1 MARKVD
7 VAGLRRNSLT
17 EIDRVMLRLERA
29 VENCDYLV
37 MRWMAQMS
45 AVEIHAIW
53 ERYVEKRL
61 VGALNHDAAHF
72 LKEQEIKGVDQVS
85 VGLASYIIRS
95 GARFFDFRSTSD
107 LLSKSD
113 GWLAQSHNPFRKLSV
128 DERKYID
135 LLAAVRNY
143 VVHQSD
149 FAKARYKKQLKDVY
163 GIKSA
168 PEPDEFLYAKD
179 LRPQGSPAKG
189 QIRLEGIVIMVKS
202 AINR

>member
-85 VGLASYIIRS
+85 VGLAI
-95 GARFFDFRSTSD
+95 
-107 LLSKSD
+107 
-113 GWLAQSHNPFRKLSV
+113 HNPQRREIL
-128 DERKYID
+128 
-135 LLAAVRNY
+135 
-143 VVHQSD
+143 
-149 FAKARYKKQLKDVY
+149 
-163 GIKSA
+163 
-168 PEPDEFLYAKD
+168 
-179 LRPQGSPAKG
+179 
-189 QIRLEGIVIMVKS
+189 
-202 AINR
+202 